1 MEALTGGLAL
11 LLGLLFGVGLAAALL
26 KNRLAAETARQRAE
40 AETALAQALAQARS
54 GESALVERLRG
65 AEAQLASLRVDLD
78 AARSLATETVE
89 ALRTETGRRASAEAQ
104 AKAAEAEL
112 AERLPALRAELD
124 AARAAALKAA
134 DALRAE
140 TAQRAS
146 AEEIAARVP
155 GLETQ
160 LTAISADLSAL
171 KVREGD
177 LAARM
182 EEERKAANEK
192 QALLEDLQAK
202 LQDTF
207 KALSADAL
215 KHNNQSFVE
224 LAKAHLSTFQ
234 EAAKGDLEL
243 RQKSIEGLVKP
254 IKESLTLV
262 DARIQDM
269 EKSRQNAYVELCQQ
283 VKFLASDQVDLKK
296 ETRKLVDA
304 LRRPTV
310 RGRWGEMQ
318 LRRVVELAG
327 MINYCDFSEQTSVTT
342 EEGRLRPDMVVRLPG
357 GKNVVVDAKAP
368 LEAYLNAYE
377 SQDEDTRKSNMQS
390 HARQIRDHMTK
401 LGQKSYCDHIKPTPE
416 FVVMFLP
423 GEIFFSSALEHDPGL
438 IEEGVSKNVIVASPT
453 TLIALLRAVAYGWQQ
468 ETVAESAQKV
478 SEQGRKLYKSM
489 CTFVEHMG
497 RIGKGLG
504 SAVEGYN
511 KAVGSLES
519 RALPQARKLKELG
532 AGTIDE
538 VPDLQ
543 LIEKSTRELQQSE
556 VQPSEE

>member
-1 MEALTGGLAL
+1 MDALMGVIAL
-11 LLGLLFGVGLAAALL
+11 VLGLCFGVGLAAVLL
-26 KNRLAAETARQRAE
+26 KGRFAAEAARLRAE
-40 AETALAQALAQARS
+40 ADTTLVQARS
-54 GESALVERLRG
+54 GEAALVERLRG
-65 AEAQLASLRVDLD
+65 AEAQAGSLRAELD
-78 AARSLATETVE
+78 AARIMASETAESLRA
-89 ALRTETGRRASAEAQ
+89 ETGRRASAEAQ

-112 AERLPALRAELD
+112 AERLPALQAEID
-124 AARAAALKAA
+124 TARASALKAA
-134 DALRAE
+134 EALRSE
-140 TAQRAS
+140 TALRAS

-155 GLETQ
+155 GLEAQ
-160 LTAISADLSAL
+160 LTAIAADLSVL

-177 LAARM
+177 LVARM
-182 EEERKAANEK
+182 EEERKSANEK

-215 KHNNQSFVE
+215 KNNNQSFVD

-296 ETRKLVDA
+296 ETRKLVEA

-327 MINYCDFSEQTSVTT
+327 MVGYCDFSEQTSVTT
-342 EEGRLRPDMVVRLPG
+342 EDGRLRPDMVVRLPG

-377 SQDEDTRKSNMQS
+377 SPDDDTRKHNMQN
-390 HARQIRDHMTK
+390 HARQIRDHLSK
-401 LGQKSYCDHIKPTPE
+401 LGQKSYWEHLKPTPE

-423 GEIFFSSALEHDPGL
+423 GEIFFSSALEHDPSL
-438 IEEGVSKNVIVASPT
+438 IEEGVEKGVIVASPT
-453 TLIALLRAVAYGWQQ
+453 TLIALLRAVAYGWRQ
-468 ETVAESAQKV
+468 EKVAESAQQV
-478 SEQGRKLYKSM
+478 SELGRELYKRIVTLS
-489 CTFVEHMG
+489 EHFA
-497 RIGKGLG
+497 RVGKGLSG
-504 SAVEGYN
+504 AVDAYN
-511 KAVGSLES
+511 KTVSSLET
-519 RALPQARKLKELG
+519 RVLVQARRFKEL
-532 AGTIDE
+532 AAAPEKELPALEPLE
-538 VPDLQ
+538 VT
-543 LIEKSTRELQQSE
+543 TRE

>member
-1 MEALTGGLAL
+1 METILGVLALAVGAALGVLITAL
-11 LLGLLFGVGLAAALL
+11 LLKSRF
-26 KNRLAAETARQRAE
+26 AAEVARLRAE
-40 AETALAQALAQARS
+40 AAAQIAQASS

-65 AEAQLASLRVDLD
+65 ALNQ
-78 AARSLATETVE
+78 AA
-89 ALRTETGRRASAEAQ
+89 ALRTELDGVRLATAETAAVLRQETGRRASAE
-104 AKAAEAEL
+104 
-112 AERLPALRAELD
+112 
-124 AARAAALKAA
+124 
-134 DALRAE
+134 E
-140 TAQRAS
+140 T
-146 AEEIAARVP
+146 AARVP
-155 GLETQ
+155 GLETR
-160 LTAISADLSAL
+160 LAEFAAELSAL

-177 LAARM
+177 LSARM
-182 EEERKAANEK
+182 EEERKAASEK
-192 QALLEDLQAK
+192 QAILEDLQAK

-224 LAKAHLSTFQ
+224 LAKSHLATFQ

-254 IKESLTLV
+254 IKDSLTQV

-296 ETRKLVDA
+296 ETRKLVEA

-327 MINYCDFSEQTSVTT
+327 MVGYCDFSEQTSVTT

-377 SQDEDTRKSNMQS
+377 STDEDARKHNMQS
-390 HARQIRDHMTK
+390 HARQIRDHLSK
-401 LGQKSYCDHIKPTPE
+401 LGQKSYWEHLKPTPE

-423 GEIFFSSALEHDPGL
+423 GEIFFSSALEHDPSL
-438 IEEGVSKNVIVASPT
+438 IEEGVEKGVIVASPT
-453 TLIALLRAVAYGWQQ
+453 TLIALLRAVAYGWRQ
-468 ETVAESAQKV
+468 EKVAESAQQV
-478 SEQGRKLYKSM
+478 SELGRELYKRIVTLS
-489 CTFVEHMG
+489 EHFA
-497 RIGKGLG
+497 RVGKGLSG
-504 SAVEGYN
+504 AVEAYN
-511 KAVGSLES
+511 KTVSSLES
-519 RALPQARKLKELG
+519 RVLVQARRFKEL
-532 AGTIDE
+532 AAA
-538 VPDLQ
+538 P
-543 LIEKSTRELQQSE
+543 EKELPTLEPLELATREVQQG
-556 VQPSEE
+556 EE

>member
-1 MEALTGGLAL
+1 VDALTGAIAL
-11 LLGLLFGVGLAAALL
+11 VLGLLLGVGLAAVLL

-40 AETALAQALAQARS
+40 AEAALAQALAQARS

-65 AEAQLASLRVDLD
+65 AEAQAAGLREELA
-78 AARSLATETVE
+78 AARHAVSETV
-89 ALRTETGRRASAEAQ
+89 
-104 AKAAEAEL
+104 
-112 AERLPALRAELD
+112 
-124 AARAAALKAA
+124 

-140 TAQRAS
+140 TGRRAR
-146 AEEIAARVP
+146 AEEAAARVP
-155 GLETQ
+155 GLEAQ
-160 LTAISADLSAL
+160 LAAIAADLSAL

-182 EEERKAANEK
+182 EEERKAASEK

-207 KALSADAL
+207 KALSSDAL
-215 KHNNQSFVE
+215 KNNNQSFVE
-224 LAKAHLSTFQ
+224 LAKAHLSSFQ
-234 EAAKGDLEL
+234 EAAKGDLDL

-269 EKSRQNAYVELCQQ
+269 EKNRQNAYVELCQQ

-327 MINYCDFSEQTSVTT
+327 MINYCDFTEQTSVNT
-342 EEGRLRPDMVVRLPG
+342 EDGRLRPDMVVRLPG

-377 SQDEDTRKSNMQS
+377 SQDEDARKNNMQA
-390 HARQIRDHMTK
+390 HARQIRDHLTK
-401 LGQKSYCDHIKPTPE
+401 LSQKSYSDHIKPTPE

-423 GEIFFSSALEHDPGL
+423 GEIFFSSALEHDPSL
-438 IEEGVSKNVIVASPT
+438 IEEGVGKNVIVASPT

-489 CTFVEHMG
+489 CTFVDHMIK
-497 RIGKGLG
+497 IGKGLG

-532 AGTIDE
+532 AGTVDD
-538 VPDLQ
+538 VPELPFV
-543 LIEKSTRELQQSE
+543 EKTTRE
-556 VQPSEE
+556 VQPGEE

>member
-1 MEALTGGLAL
+1 MVSVLALVLGLVLGAGLSAL
-11 LLGLLFGVGLAAALL
+11 LLKGRF
-26 KNRLAAETARQRAE
+26 AAEAARLRAE
-40 AETALAQALAQARS
+40 AEAALAQARS
-54 GESALVERLRG
+54 GESALIERLRG
-65 AEAQLASLRVDLD
+65 TEAQAGALRVELD
-78 AARSLATETVE
+78 GVRIAAAETAE
-89 ALRTETGRRASAEAQ
+89 ALRAETGRRASAEAQ
-104 AKAAEAEL
+104 AKAAEGEL
-112 AERLPALRAELD
+112 AERVPALTSELQG
-124 AARAAALKAA
+124 ARVAALKAA
-134 DALRAE
+134 EALRAE

-146 AEEIAARVP
+146 AEEVAARVP
-155 GLETQ
+155 GLEAQ
-160 LTAISADLSAL
+160 LSQITADLSVL

-192 QALLEDLQAK
+192 QAILEDLQAK

-215 KHNNQSFVE
+215 KHNNVSFVE

-254 IKESLTLV
+254 IKDSLTQV

-296 ETRKLVDA
+296 ETRKLVEA

-327 MINYCDFSEQTSVTT
+327 MVGYCDFSEQTSVTT
-342 EEGRLRPDMVVRLPG
+342 EEGRFRPDMVVRLPG

-377 SQDEDTRKSNMQS
+377 SQDEDARKHNMQS
-390 HARQIRDHMTK
+390 HARQIRDHLSK
-401 LGQKSYCDHIKPTPE
+401 LGQKSYWEHLKPTPE

-423 GEIFFSSALEHDPGL
+423 GEIFFSSALEHDPSL
-438 IEEGVSKNVIVASPT
+438 IEEGVEKGVIVASPT
-453 TLIALLRAVAYGWQQ
+453 TLIALLRAVAYGWRQ
-468 ETVAESAQKV
+468 EKVAESAQQV
-478 SEQGRKLYKSM
+478 SELGRELYKRIVTLS
-489 CTFVEHMG
+489 EHFA
-497 RIGKGLG
+497 RVGKGLSG
-504 SAVEGYN
+504 AVDAYN
-511 KAVGSLES
+511 KTVSSLES
-519 RALPQARKLKELG
+519 RVLVQARRFKEL
-532 AGTIDE
+532 AAAPEKELPALEPLE
-538 VPDLQ
+538 V
-543 LIEKSTRELQQSE
+543 TARE
-556 VQPSEE
+556 VQPGEE

>member
-1 MEALTGGLAL
+1 MEALLGVLALVLGAALGAVVTAL
-11 LLGLLFGVGLAAALL
+11 LLKSRF
-26 KNRLAAETARQRAE
+26 AAEALRLRAE
-40 AETALAQALAQARS
+40 AEAQLAQARS

-65 AEAQLASLRVDLD
+65 AVAQAQTLRAELDGLRLAAAEGAAVLRQ
-78 AARSLATETVE
+78 
-89 ALRTETGRRASAEAQ
+89 ETGRRASAE
-104 AKAAEAEL
+104 E
-112 AERLPALRAELD
+112 
-124 AARAAALKAA
+124 
-134 DALRAE
+134 
-140 TAQRAS
+140 S
-146 AEEIAARVP
+146 AARVP
-155 GLETQ
+155 GLEAS
-160 LTAISADLSAL
+160 LAASAAELSVL

-192 QALLEDLQAK
+192 QAILEDLQAK

-224 LAKAHLSTFQ
+224 LAKSHLATFQ

-254 IKESLTLV
+254 IKDSLTQV

-296 ETRKLVDA
+296 ETRKLVEA

-327 MINYCDFSEQTSVTT
+327 MINYCDFTEQASVST

-377 SQDEDTRKSNMQS
+377 STDEDARKHNMQS

-401 LGQKSYCDHIKPTPE
+401 LGQKSYSDHIKPTPE

-423 GEIFFSSALEHDPGL
+423 GEIFFSSALEHDPSL

-478 SEQGRKLYKSM
+478 SEQGRKLYKSI
-489 CTFVEHMG
+489 CTFVDHMSK
-497 RIGKGLG
+497 IGKGLG
-504 SAVEGYN
+504 AAVEGYN

-532 AGTIDE
+532 AGTIDDIPE
-538 VPDLQ
+538 LPLV
-543 LIEKSTRELQQSE
+543 EKNTRE
-556 VQPSEE
+556 VQPGEE

>member
-1 MEALTGGLAL
+1 MDALTGVIAL
-11 LLGLLFGVGLAAALL
+11 VLGLLLGVGLAAVLL
-26 KNRLAAETARQRAE
+26 KNRLAVETARQRAE
-40 AETALAQALAQARS
+40 AEAALAQALAQARS

-65 AEAQLASLRVDLD
+65 AEAQVASLREELA
-78 AARSLATETVE
+78 AARRVGSETMD
-89 ALRTETGRRASAEAQ
+89 ALRAETGRRASAE
-104 AKAAEAEL
+104 EA
-112 AERLPALRAELD
+112 
-124 AARAAALKAA
+124 
-134 DALRAE
+134 
-140 TAQRAS
+140 
-146 AEEIAARVP
+146 AARVP
-155 GLETQ
+155 GLEAQ
-160 LTAISADLSAL
+160 LAAIAADLSAL

-182 EEERKAANEK
+182 EEERKAASEK

-327 MINYCDFSEQTSVTT
+327 MVGYCDFSEQTSVTT
-342 EEGRLRPDMVVRLPG
+342 EDGRLRPDMLVRLPG

-377 SQDEDTRKSNMQS
+377 SQDEDARKTNMQN
-390 HARQIRDHMTK
+390 HARQIRDHLGK
-401 LGQKSYCDHIKPTPE
+401 LGQKSYWEHLKPTPE

-423 GEIFFSSALEHDPGL
+423 GEIFFSSALEHDPSL
-438 IEEGVSKNVIVASPT
+438 IEEGVEKGVIVASPT
-453 TLIALLRAVAYGWQQ
+453 TLIALLRAVAYGWRQ
-468 ETVAESAQKV
+468 EKVAESAQQV
-478 SEQGRKLYKSM
+478 SELGRELYKRIVTLS
-489 CTFVEHMG
+489 EHFA
-497 RIGKGLG
+497 RVGKGLSG
-504 SAVEGYN
+504 AVDAYN
-511 KAVGSLES
+511 KTVSSLES
-519 RALPQARKLKELG
+519 RVLVQARRFKEL
-532 AGTIDE
+532 AAAPEKELPALEPLE
-538 VPDLQ
+538 VT
-543 LIEKSTRELQQSE
+543 TRE
-556 VQPSEE
+556 VQPGEE

>member
-1 MEALTGGLAL
+1 M
-11 LLGLLFGVGLAAALL
+11 
-26 KNRLAAETARQRAE
+26 
-40 AETALAQALAQARS
+40 LAQARS

-65 AEAQLASLRVDLD
+65 AEAQAGSLRAELD
-78 AARSLATETVE
+78 AARIMASETAE
-89 ALRTETGRRASAEAQ
+89 ALRAETGRRASAEAQ
-104 AKAAEAEL
+104 AKAAESEL
-112 AERLPALRAELD
+112 AERLPALQAEIA
-124 AARAAALKAA
+124 AARASALKAA
-134 DALRAE
+134 EALRAE
-140 TAQRAS
+140 TALRAS

-155 GLETQ
+155 GLEAR
-160 LTAISADLSAL
+160 LTAIAADLSVL

-177 LAARM
+177 LVARM

-215 KHNNQSFVE
+215 KNNNQSFVD

-269 EKSRQNAYVELCQQ
+269 EKSRQNAYVELRQQ

-377 SQDEDTRKSNMQS
+377 SQDEDARKSSMQA

-438 IEEGVSKNVIVASPT
+438 IEEGVNKNVIVASPT

-489 CTFVEHMG
+489 CTLVEHMS

-511 KAVGSLES
+511 KAVGSFES

-532 AGTIDE
+532 AGSIDD
-538 VPDLQ
+538 VPELP
-543 LIEKSTRELQQSE
+543 LVEKSLRELA
-556 VQPSEE
+556 PSEE

>member
-1 MEALTGGLAL
+1 MDLTAIVALV
-11 LLGLLFGVGLAAALL
+11 LGLSIGVVLAALL
-26 KNRLAAETARQRAE
+26 MKARFGAEAARLRAE
-40 AETALAQALAQARS
+40 ADAALAQARS

-65 AEAQLASLRVDLD
+65 AEAQAGALRAELD
-78 AARSLATETVE
+78 ALRAAATQTAE
-89 ALRTETGRRASAEAQ
+89 ALRQETGRRASAEAR
-104 AKAAEAEL
+104 ADAAEAEL
-112 AERLPALRAELD
+112 AERVPALVNELA
-124 AARAAALKAA
+124 AARQSALAAAE
-134 DALRAE
+134 ALRAE

-155 GLETQ
+155 GLEAQ
-160 LTAISADLSAL
+160 LTAIAADLSGL

-177 LAARM
+177 LVARM
-182 EEERKAANEK
+182 EEERKAASEK

-254 IKESLTLV
+254 IKESLVQV

-327 MINYCDFSEQTSVTT
+327 MVGYCDFTEQTSVTT
-342 EEGRLRPDMVVRLPG
+342 EDGRLRPDMVVRLPG

-377 SQDEDTRKSNMQS
+377 SQDEDARKHNMLN
-390 HARQIRDHMTK
+390 HARQVREHMAK
-401 LGQKSYCDHIKPTPE
+401 LGQKSYQDHLKPTPE

-423 GEIFFSSALEHDPGL
+423 GEIFFSSALEHDPSL
-438 IEEGVSKNVIVASPT
+438 IEEGVEKGVIVASPT
-453 TLIALLRAVAYGWQQ
+453 TLIALLRAVAYGWRQ
-468 ETVAESAQKV
+468 EKVAESAQQV
-478 SEQGRKLYKSM
+478 SELGRELYKRIVTLS
-489 CTFVEHMG
+489 EHFA
-497 RIGKGLG
+497 RVGKGLSG
-504 SAVEGYN
+504 AVDAYN
-511 KAVGSLES
+511 KTVSSLES
-519 RALPQARKLKELG
+519 RVLVQARRFKEL
-532 AGTIDE
+532 AAA
-538 VPDLQ
+538 P
-543 LIEKSTRELQQSE
+543 EKELPALEPLELTTRE

>member
-1 MEALTGGLAL
+1 VDSLISVLALVLGL
-11 LLGLLFGVGLAAALL
+11 LLGAGLVAVLLRA
-26 KNRLAAETARQRAE
+26 RSAAESARLHAE
-40 AETALAQALAQARS
+40 ADTMLAQARS

-65 AEAQLASLRVDLD
+65 TEAQAGALRAELDAVRAAAAEALESLRI
-78 AARSLATETVE
+78 
-89 ALRTETGRRASAEAQ
+89 ETGRRASAEAQ
-104 AKAAEAEL
+104 AKAAQDEL
-112 AERLPALRAELD
+112 AERLPALGAELA

-140 TAQRAS
+140 TALRAS
-146 AEEIAARVP
+146 AEELAARVP

-160 LTAISADLSAL
+160 LNVLAADLSSL

-177 LAARM
+177 LVARM

-269 EKSRQNAYVELCQQ
+269 EKSRQNAYVELSQQ

-327 MINYCDFSEQTSVTT
+327 MVGYCDFSEQASVTT
-342 EEGRLRPDMVVRLPG
+342 EDGRLRPDMVVRLPG

-377 SQDEDTRKSNMQS
+377 SQDEESRRRSMQG

-401 LGQKSYCDHIKPTPE
+401 LGQKSYQEHLTPTPE

-423 GEIFFSSALEHDPGL
+423 GEIFFSSALEHDPAL
-438 IEEGVSKNVIVASPT
+438 IEEGVEKGVIVASPT
-453 TLIALLRAVAYGWQQ
+453 TLIALLRAVAYGWRQ
-468 ETVAESAQKV
+468 EKVAESAQQV
-478 SEQGRKLYKSM
+478 SELGRELYKRIVTLS
-489 CTFVEHMG
+489 EHFA
-497 RIGKGLG
+497 RVGKGLSG
-504 SAVEGYN
+504 AVDAYN
-511 KAVGSLES
+511 KTVSSLES
-519 RALPQARKLKELG
+519 RVLVQARRFKELAAAPEKELPQLEPLEVTAR
-532 AGTIDE
+532 D
-538 VPDLQ
+538 V
-543 LIEKSTRELQQSE
+543 QQGE
-556 VQPSEE
+556 G